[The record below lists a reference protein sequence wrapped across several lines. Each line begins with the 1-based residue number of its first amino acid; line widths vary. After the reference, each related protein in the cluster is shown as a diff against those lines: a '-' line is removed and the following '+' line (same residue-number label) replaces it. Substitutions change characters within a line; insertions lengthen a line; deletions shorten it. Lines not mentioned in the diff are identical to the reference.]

1 MSEMGI
7 KGGGLTSML
16 ERQLLGREMTAAK
29 NAEMKSA
36 LSETAAA
43 GASGQSSGSFL
54 DSLKSAIETTNDLQ
68 KNADTSAKNFA
79 AGNGS
84 LHETLIAMEKADIS
98 LRTITSIRGKLIEAY
113 QEVMKMP
120 V

>member
-1 MSEMGI
+1 MAEFGVN
-7 KGGGLTSML
+7 GGLTSML

-29 NAEMKSA
+29 NAELKSA
-36 LSETAAA
+36 SEAKAGSA
-43 GASGQSSGSFL
+43 QGGASFV
-54 DSLKSAIETTNDLQ
+54 DSLKNAMETANDLQ
-68 KNADTSAKNFA
+68 KNADAAAKNFA
-79 AGNGS
+79 AGQGS

-98 LRTITSIRGKLIEAY
+98 LRTITAIRGKLIDAY

>member
-1 MSEMGI
+1 MAEMGI
-7 KGGGLTSML
+7 GGGGLTSML

-29 NAEMKSA
+29 NAELKSA
-36 LSETAAA
+36 AEAKSA
-43 GASGQSSGSFL
+43 GAGQSTGSFL

-68 KNADTSAKNFA
+68 KNADASAKNFA
-79 AGNGS
+79 AGQGS

-98 LRTITSIRGKLIEAY
+98 LRTITAIRGKLIDAY

>member
-1 MSEMGI
+1 MSEFGI
-7 KGGGLTSML
+7 KGSGLTSML

-29 NAEMKSA
+29 NAELKAASESA
-36 LSETAAA
+36 I
-43 GASGQSSGSFL
+43 GGGGQSAGSFL
-54 DSLKSAIETTNDLQ
+54 DSLKNAIETTNDLQ
-68 KNADTSAKNFA
+68 KNADATAKNFA
-79 AGNGS
+79 AGKGS

-98 LRTITSIRGKLIEAY
+98 LRTITSIRGKLIDAY